1 MYSIM
6 GVYQDCMPEELD
18 TAETKREALELVR
31 EYRMAFG
38 LEWKIKIKTN
48 K

>member
-1 MYSIM
+1 MYSII
-6 GVYQDCMPEELD
+6 GVYQNCMPEELD
-18 TAETKREALELVR
+18 TAETKHEAVKLMR

-38 LEWKIKIKTN
+38 PTWTIKIKQN

>member
-1 MYSIM
+1 MYSII
-6 GVYQDCMPEELD
+6 GVWQGCMPEELD
-18 TAETKREALELVR
+18 TAETKQEAIKLVR

-38 LEWKIKIKTN
+38 REWSITIKQN

>member
-1 MYSIM
+1 MYSII
-6 GVYQDCMPEELD
+6 GVWQGCMPEELD

-38 LEWKIKIKTN
+38 RGWAITIKQN

>member
-1 MYSIM
+1 MYSII
-6 GVYQDCMPEELD
+6 GVYQNCMPEELD
-18 TAETKREALELVR
+18 TAETKQDAVKLMR

-38 LEWKIKIKTN
+38 QAWKITIKQN

>member
-1 MYSIM
+1 MYSII
-6 GVYQDCMPEELD
+6 GVYQNCMPEELD
-18 TAETKREALELVR
+18 TAETKQDAVKLMR

-38 LEWKIKIKTN
+38 QAWKIYIKQN

>member
-1 MYSIM
+1 MYSII
-6 GVYQDCMPEELD
+6 GVYQDHIAIELD